1 MADPIRYALLDHASD
16 DAALWELPLALH
28 QTVDS
33 GMMEIHPRRPV
44 EQVMPHLL
52 DLLREGHV
60 EMYPYDDPDGPSLSL
75 DDALAAASDPSNWD
89 PAAAKLR
96 CGVITTESG
105 DDEYEAERNAAHRG
119 R

>member
-1 MADPIRYALLDHASD
+1 MAHPIRYAVLDHASD

-28 QTVDS
+28 QSVD
-33 GMMEIHPRRPV
+33 GRMKEVHHRREV
-44 EQVMPHLL
+44 QHVMPHLL

-60 EMYPYDDPDGPSLSL
+60 EMYQYDEPNGPTLAL
-75 DDALAAASDPSNWD
+75 DDAIAFASDSSNWD
-89 PAAAKLR
+89 PATATVR

-105 DDEYEAERNAAHRG
+105 DDEYEIERDAARQD